1 MPAITDSNSTRNGS
15 TAGDVHVTSES
26 WTSDNDSNSLRNRST
41 AEDVNVTSE
50 SWTSETD
57 SNSLR
62 NESTAEDYSHSISH
76 PWMSDPADSLKGDV
90 HTTHDG
96 AKL

>member
-41 AEDVNVTSE
+41 AEDVHVTS
-50 SWTSETD
+50 SSSTSVTD
-57 SNSLR
+57 SNNLR
-62 NESTAEDYSHSISH
+62 NESTDGYSHSISD

-90 HTTHDG
+90 HTTHDD
-96 AKL
+96 